1 MLTRLEQAQDKWG
14 GSHSAIDNWL
24 NERQEL
30 LVLYCQLANTSTTEG
45 QEKALPQE
53 KDILLFCQVMMDYI
67 SAGHFEVYEQIVKA
81 CKVNGNDSR
90 ALATNLYP
98 KIDCTTDTALTFND
112 KYADKDSKENAGKS
126 IEEVFE
132 SFDIDLSKIGQA
144 LEERFALED
153 SLIETL
159 YNNHKS

>member
-30 LVLYCQLANTSTTEG
+30 LVRYCQLAGTSQFDQ
-45 QEKALPQE
+45 QEKALPNE

-81 CKVNGNDSR
+81 CKVNGNDSHS
-90 ALATNLYP
+90 LATTLYP

-112 KYADKDSKENAGKS
+112 RYADKNSAENAGKS
-126 IEEVFE
+126 AEEVFA
-132 SFDIDLSKIGQA
+132 SFDTDLSHVGQA
-144 LEERFALED
+144 LEERFGFED
-153 SLIETL
+153 ELIETL
-159 YNNHKS
+159 YKNH